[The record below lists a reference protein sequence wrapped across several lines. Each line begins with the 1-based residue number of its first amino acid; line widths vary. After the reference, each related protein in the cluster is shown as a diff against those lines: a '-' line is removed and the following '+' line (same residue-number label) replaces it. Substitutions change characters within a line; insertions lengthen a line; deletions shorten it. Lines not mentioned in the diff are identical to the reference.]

1 VIYDAAVMF
10 IAAKFMAFLTQPLAW
25 VALLLLLTVV
35 LVRRRPAWA
44 VRVGSAALVLL
55 LLLGWEPL
63 PDALLR
69 HLESLYPPVARQQ
82 IAPDTA
88 GVIVLGGAL
97 ESAYVW
103 SVPGQSA
110 LNDGAERMT
119 EAVALLRQ
127 QPQLKLVFTGGEG
140 ELFGGDLPEAERA
153 SVFFEG
159 QGIPAARV
167 LFESVSRTTYEN
179 AVLSKRIVGVEAT
192 QPWLLL
198 TSASHMP
205 RAMAAFRKTGW
216 NVTAYPVDFRAGKAT
231 PWTQYTLDQGVKKWR
246 IGLHEVIGL
255 IAYRLSGR
263 A

>member
-1 VIYDAAVMF
+1 MMF

-25 VALLLLLTVV
+25 VAALLLLTLL
-35 LVRRRPAWA
+35 LVQRRPVWA
-44 VRVGSAALVLL
+44 VRVGSTALALL

-69 HLESLYPPVARQQ
+69 SLESHYPPLERDQ
-82 IAPDTA
+82 IPADA
-88 GVIVLGGAL
+88 VGVIVLGGAL

-127 QPQLKLVFTGGEG
+127 QPQLSLIFTGGEG
-140 ELFGGDLPEAERA
+140 ELFGGNLPEAERA
-153 SVFFEG
+153 KIFFTG
-159 QGIPAARV
+159 QGVPASRV
-167 LFESVSRTTYEN
+167 VFESASRTTYEN
-179 AVLSKRIVGVEAT
+179 AVLSKRLSGVDAAK
-192 QPWLLL
+192 PWLLL

-205 RAMAAFRKTGW
+205 RAMAAFRKAGW
-216 NVTAYPVDFRAGKAT
+216 NVTAYPVDFRAGRST

-255 IAYRLSGR
+255 WAYKLSGR

>member
-1 VIYDAAVMF
+1 MF

-179 AVLSKRIVGVEAT
+179 AVLSKRMVGVEAT

>member
-1 VIYDAAVMF
+1 MMF

-25 VALLLLLTVV
+25 VALLLLLTLL
-35 LVRRRPAWA
+35 LVQRRPQWA
-44 VRVGSAALVLL
+44 VRIGGAALALL

-69 HLESLYPPVARQQ
+69 SLESHYPALARER
-82 IAPDTA
+82 IPTETV

-110 LNDGAERMT
+110 LNDAAERMT
-119 EAVALLRQ
+119 EAMALLRQ
-127 QPQLKLVFTGGEG
+127 QPQLKLIFTGGEG
-140 ELFGGDLPEAERA
+140 ELFANDLPEAERA
-153 SVFFEG
+153 KVFFAG
-159 QGIPAARV
+159 QGVPASRV
-167 LFESVSRTTYEN
+167 VFESASRTTYEN
-179 AVLSKRIVGVEAT
+179 AVLSKRLPGMDVT
-192 QPWLLL
+192 KPWLLL

-205 RAMAAFRKTGW
+205 RALAAFRKAGW
-216 NVTAYPVDFRAGKAT
+216 NVTAYPVDFRAGHST

-246 IGLHEVIGL
+246 LGLHEVIGL
-255 IAYRLSGR
+255 LAYKLSGR

>member
-1 VIYDAAVMF
+1 MF

>member
-1 VIYDAAVMF
+1 MMF

-25 VALLLLLTVV
+25 VALLLLLTVL

-44 VRVGSAALVLL
+44 VRVGSAALALL

-63 PDALLR
+63 PDTVLR
-69 HLESLYPPVARQQ
+69 HLESLYPPVVRQQ

-140 ELFGGDLPEAERA
+140 ELFGGDLPEAARA

-167 LFESVSRTTYEN
+167 LFESASRTTYEN
-179 AVLSKRIVGVEAT
+179 AVLSKRLSGIDAA

-205 RAMAAFRKTGW
+205 RAMAAFRKAGW

-255 IAYRLSGR
+255 LAYRLSGR

>member
-1 VIYDAAVMF
+1 MIYDAAVMF

-69 HLESLYPPVARQQ
+69 HLESLYPPVARQH